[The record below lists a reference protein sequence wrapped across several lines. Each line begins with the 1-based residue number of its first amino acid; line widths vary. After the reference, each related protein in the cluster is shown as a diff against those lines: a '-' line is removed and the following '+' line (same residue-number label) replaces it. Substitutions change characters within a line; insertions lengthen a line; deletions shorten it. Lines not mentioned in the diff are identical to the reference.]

1 MARAISGRSA
11 RSEAVSHPVAFG
23 FTYLTAGTIF
33 GVVLVKSEAVSWFR
47 MQEMFRFQS
56 IHMYGLFATAI
67 LTGVIGVALIK
78 RFGLRSLHG
87 DPIAFAPKERSSK
100 RYVFGGLTFGLGW
113 GLTGICPGPMAALIG
128 GGYSVVL
135 VVLASAIAG
144 TWAYGMLRSK
154 LPH

>member
-1 MARAISGRSA
+1 MARTIAGRPA
-11 RSEAVSHPVAFG
+11 RSGATARPLAFVL
-23 FTYLTAGTIF
+23 TYLTAGTIF

-78 RFGLRSLHG
+78 RFGLRSLDG
-87 DPIAFAPKERSSK
+87 EPIAFVPKDRSAK
-100 RYVFGGLTFGLGW
+100 RYIFGGLTFGLGW

-144 TWAYGMLRSK
+144 TWAYGMLRPN